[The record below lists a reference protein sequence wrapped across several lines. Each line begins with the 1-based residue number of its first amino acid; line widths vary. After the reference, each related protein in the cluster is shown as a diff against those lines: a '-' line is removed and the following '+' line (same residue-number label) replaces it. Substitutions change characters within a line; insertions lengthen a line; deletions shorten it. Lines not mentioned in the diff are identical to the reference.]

1 MKKLCLILLLIAFCA
16 CSSNREDEQLIEQVV
31 LSFYKSID
39 KKDYKNLEELLSPN
53 MRYELS
59 ELKNYS
65 NEMTSYTSVNV
76 SSINIVGE
84 KAVVSVTATDEFGN
98 TVMYSRNLIK
108 INGKWFMNDYN
119 ALNAGSPSTK

>member
-16 CSSNREDEQLIEQVV
+16 CTSNREDEQLIEQTV

-39 KKDYKNLEELLSPN
+39 KRDYKNLEEFLSPN
-53 MRYELS
+53 MKFELN

-65 NEMTSYTSVNV
+65 NEMVKYTSVNV

-84 KAVVSVTATDEFGN
+84 KAVVNVNTTDEFGN
-98 TVMYSRNLIK
+98 IAVYTRNLIK

-119 ALNAGSPSTK
+119 ALKSGLSSNK